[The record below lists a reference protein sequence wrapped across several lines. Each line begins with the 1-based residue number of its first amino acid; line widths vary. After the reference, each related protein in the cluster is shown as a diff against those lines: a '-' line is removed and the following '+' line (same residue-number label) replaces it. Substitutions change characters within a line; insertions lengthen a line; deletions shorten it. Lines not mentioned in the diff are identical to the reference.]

1 MDRATPAQPPPP
13 ATLIG
18 SAPGR
23 PLSIGISPSL
33 DAGRIRAG
41 SEYLYL
47 NRNYPRALAA
57 AGALPLVLPP
67 DAAIEGVLASCDGL
81 VLSGGGDLPES
92 FSDASWSSG
101 DWARAVPGEPEAAE
115 RIGWE
120 RALLEAFAAAGK
132 PVLGVCFGMQLMNLH
147 FGGTLRLDL
156 RQRPDGID
164 HGGGGRAA
172 RHGLRVAGGS
182 RFFAGLELPA
192 EVNSLH
198 RQGVGD
204 VAPGFTA
211 SAWAPDGVV
220 EAIERPG
227 LIGVE
232 WHPEGDGSGPAVYA
246 RFVALARAA
255 RATT

>member
-1 MDRATPAQPPPP
+1 MDRASPAQPPPLIIP
-13 ATLIG
+13 A
-18 SAPGR
+18 SGR
-23 PLSIGISPSL
+23 PLAIGVSPSL
-33 DAGRIRAG
+33 DAARIRAG

-57 AGALPLVLPP
+57 AGALPLVLSPEASAV
-67 DAAIEGVLASCDGL
+67 DVVAACDGL

-92 FSDASWSSG
+92 FSAASWASG
-101 DWARAVPGEPEAAE
+101 DWVRAVPGEAEAAE

-156 RQRPDGID
+156 RQRPDGVD

-198 RQGVGD
+198 R
-204 VAPGFTA
+204 
-211 SAWAPDGVV
+211 
-220 EAIERPG
+220 
-227 LIGVE
+227 
-232 WHPEGDGSGPAVYA
+232 
-246 RFVALARAA
+246 RAA
-255 RATT
+255 ILQG